1 MPAALIIVLI
11 AAAIGISVPYSLLR
25 FRLRLRFRDS
35 EEGNPFLPDRALYDR
50 CRRLIP
56 GDRIF
61 LRWRVFYWLI
71 WVVNAIFVIAVITGA
86 ITLAY
91 FRWRA

>member
-1 MPAALIIVLI
+1 MPAALIIALI

-25 FRLRLRFRDS
+25 FHLRLRFRDS

-50 CRRLIP
+50 CHRLIP
-56 GDRIF
+56 TDRTF
-61 LRWRVFYWLI
+61 RRWRVFYWLI
-71 WVVNAIFVIAVITGA
+71 WAANAIFVVAVIVGA
-86 ITLAY
+86 ITLVY